1 MIVSGSRLRRF
12 TPPLVIDLVDR
23 WNPRAIRLDDTAK
36 TWAEALAASDGYES
50 EVVAE
55 RVAEATREVVGGR
68 AAFERDG
75 VVFAAAEFNW
85 PVITHLLWVAAEKG
99 RLRVV
104 DFGGSLGS
112 IFWQHQSFFRKFSEV
127 SWTVVEQPH
136 FVAKGR
142 AEFETAQ
149 LHFATFEELLSRQ
162 VDADIVLLSSVLQYL
177 PEPSMVTQSLTA
189 IGAEYVLIDKTPVIE
204 GTDSVVAV
212 QKVPKSIYPVS
223 YPLWLFCSDDL
234 DRITP
239 KPWKERALWD
249 CPGPHRTKNGIGVTW
264 KGRFLTRSGG

>member
-1 MIVSGSRLRRF
+1 MIVAGSRLRRF

-23 WNPRAIRLDDTAK
+23 WNPRAIRLDDTVK
-36 TWAEALAASDGYES
+36 TWAEALAASDGYAS
-50 EVVAE
+50 QVVAE
-55 RVAEATREVVGGR
+55 RVAVATREVVGGR

-75 VVFAAAEFNW
+75 VAFAAAEFNW

-99 RLRVV
+99 RLRVI

-112 IFWQHQSFFRKFSEV
+112 IFWQHRSFFRNVSEV

-142 AEFETAQ
+142 AEFETPQ
-149 LHFATFEELLSRQ
+149 LHFATFDELLSRP
-162 VDADIVLLSSVLQYL
+162 VEADIVLLSSVLQYL
-177 PEPSMVTQSLTA
+177 PEPIMVTELLTA
-189 IGAEYVLIDKTPVIE
+189 SGAEYVLIDKTPVIE
-204 GTDSVVAV
+204 RADSVVAV

-223 YPLWLFCSDDL
+223 YPLWLFSSSDL

-239 KPWKERALWD
+239 KPWKARAMWD

-264 KGRFLTRSGG
+264 KGRFLTRFGG